1 MRESL
6 VAGTWNQ
13 ESVLLSDS
21 VKKEVTMKTKI
32 LTLTLLV
39 ILLFTATALAAKPII
54 KADQQ
59 YFDINTGLYMLS
71 GNVYIEVKN
80 RIITA
85 GQAKVNIAS
94 LEVWGSDGI
103 TMHQDDIYFTGDSVY
118 VYGSQNRAAIEG
130 NINFSRTNIKITA
143 DRVNYNWRDKNAVFS
158 GNVHVVQ
165 NDNSFTADT
174 ITYNIVA
181 DTIL

>member
-1 MRESL
+1 
-6 VAGTWNQ
+6 
-13 ESVLLSDS
+13 
-21 VKKEVTMKTKI
+21 MKTKI
-32 LTLTLLV
+32 LTLTLL
-39 ILLFTATALAAKPII
+39 IMMLFTVTALAAKPII

-59 YFDINTGLYMLS
+59 YFDINTGLYILN

-85 GQAKVNIAS
+85 GQAKVNLSS
-94 LEVWGSDGI
+94 LEIWGSDGI
-103 TMHQDDIYFTGDSVY
+103 TVSQDDIFFTGDSVY

-143 DRVNYNWRDKNAVFS
+143 DRVDYNWRDKNAVFI
-158 GNVHVVQ
+158 GNVRVVQ

-174 ITYNIVA
+174 ITYNIVTN
-181 DTIL
+181 TIL